1 MSYKQRI
8 YRFGWNV
15 CLALEMPFLGHS
27 SNYTKCNNGER
38 SGGKKWIK
46 TLTGW
51 KPVEQ
56 TGEDKLV
63 ESNKQAISVE

>member
-1 MSYKQRI
+1 MLLI
-8 YRFGWNV
+8 
-15 CLALEMPFLGHS
+15 AIAMPFLGHS
-27 SNYTKCNNGER
+27 SNYTKCNGER
-38 SGGKKWIK
+38 SGGKKWVK

-63 ESNKQAISVE
+63 ENNNENLHKE